1 MRAVAAGL
9 SWPLPDELDD
19 HGLEQFCSASG
30 AVGIVRPTP
39 DWKYVHVELRRK
51 GVTLQ
56 LLWLEYR
63 EDHPDGYGYSQ
74 FAQPLPGLQGQVDVV
89 MRQEHRAGE
98 KALRRLPG
106 QTIPIYDRKTGE
118 VTLQAERSSPSPGR
132 RTTSTPRPSPPRSSC
147 TG

>member
-1 MRAVAAGL
+1 
-9 SWPLPDELDD
+9 
-19 HGLEQFCSASG
+19 
-30 AVGIVRPTP
+30 
-39 DWKYVHVELRRK
+39 
-51 GVTLQ
+51 VTLQ

-74 FAQPLPGLQGQVDVV
+74 FANLYRVFRRQVDVV

-98 KALRRLPG
+98 KLFVDFPG

-118 VTLQAERSSPSPGR
+118 VTLQAELSSPSPGR